1 MIGHDQL
8 RDYSLFGGLAPEELD
23 FVEGLMQRE
32 HYPPAYDIVREGEA
46 GHRIYFLLDGSA
58 AVLVRRTAP
67 DGELEPVATLQA
79 GQTFG
84 EMEILDTQPRTASV
98 RSLSEVTCLTLSSR
112 DLYVI
117 KHWRLETF
125 TIIIM
130 NLARDVSRRLRRM
143 DRRYIAALHHE
154 ISRELPA

>member
-8 RDYSLFGGLAPEELD
+8 CDYSLFGGLAAAELE
-23 FVEGLMQRE
+23 FVEALMQRE
-32 HYPPAYDIVREGEA
+32 HYPSAYDIIREGEA
-46 GHRIYFLLDGSA
+46 GHRIYFLLEGSA
-58 AVLVRRTAP
+58 AVLVRCAGP
-67 DGELEPVATLQA
+67 DGELEAVATLHA

-84 EMEILDTQPRTASV
+84 EMEILDTQPRTATV
-98 RSLSEVTCLTLSSR
+98 RSLSEVTCLTLSSH
-112 DLYVI
+112 DLYAI

-143 DRRYIAALHHE
+143 DRRYLAALHHE
-154 ISRELPA
+154 IGKEQPA